1 MSRPLALIVEDEQML
16 AEIFSTALQMAGFA
30 TESILNGRAAV
41 ERLAEITPVL
51 VLLDLHLPG
60 VPGPDILRRIRA
72 DERLSHTRVIIVSAD
87 AAKAEIHREAAE
99 NALLHEHLGDLDR
112 GFVQLL
118 PIAWVGRELTA
129 QKDLPTAPAQLLIV
143 GGDQLDLAQRIDP
156 QLYRR

>member
-87 AAKAEIHREAAE
+87 AAKAESLREEADAIQLKPLGVIQLRNLAA
-99 NALLHEHLGDLDR
+99 R
-112 GFVQLL
+112 FL
-118 PIAWVGRELTA
+118 PADESSSP
-129 QKDLPTAPAQLLIV
+129 DS
-143 GGDQLDLAQRIDP
+143 
-156 QLYRR
+156 